1 VLTLFAIPKSF
12 EGHIGIIQRNAITS
26 WTLLRPQCEIILF
39 GDDEGTGDVARE
51 LGVRHVPRV
60 ARNEW
65 GTPLLN
71 DIFEK
76 AQKLATHDL
85 CCFVN
90 SDIIFMND
98 FMEAAQRLAAW
109 KDCFLMAGRRWDLRV
124 NDPLDFGLDW
134 REKLR
139 MQVAR
144 HGQLHSPAG
153 IDYFLF
159 KRGLWEDIPPFA
171 IGRPAYDNWLL
182 YHARSRGI
190 SLVDATRAVMAVHQN
205 HDYPSHLQRE
215 RGVRWK
221 SPEAKRNVELAG
233 GRLRFLTVMNATHVL
248 TPAGPKWALDWR
260 HLWSRIASLPVF
272 YRHLGLP
279 IRLLFIARDLS
290 RPIRL
295 RLGLTLSERGY
306 RHG

>member
-12 EGHIGIIQRNAITS
+12 EGHIGIIQRNAIRS

-39 GDDEGTGDVARE
+39 GDDEGTAEVAKE
-51 LGVRHVPRV
+51 FGVRHVPRV

-76 AQKLATHDL
+76 AQKLGTYDL
-85 CCFVN
+85 FCFVN
-90 SDIIFMND
+90 ADIILMND
-98 FMEAAQRLAAW
+98 LLEAAQRLTAW

-124 NDPLDFGLDW
+124 DEPLDFGPTW
-134 REKLR
+134 GKRLR
-139 MQVAR
+139 TWVAR
-144 HGQLHSPAG
+144 EGQLHSPAG

-159 KRGLWEDIPPFA
+159 KRGFWQDIPPFA

-182 YHARSRGI
+182 YQARSRGA
-190 SLVDATRAVMAVHQN
+190 SLIDATRVVMAVHQN
-205 HDYPSHLQRE
+205 HDYPIHLQKAH
-215 RGVRWK
+215 GVRWT

-233 GRLRFLTVMNATHVL
+233 GRLHFFTVMNATHVL

-260 HLWSRIASLPVF
+260 HLWSRIASSSVF

-279 IRLLFIARDLS
+279 IRLLLIARDLS
-290 RPIRL
+290 RPVRL
-295 RLGLTLSERGY
+295 RLGLTLSERGS